1 MSFFNDVFGLLYWL
15 ITQVFFSFYNLFY
28 AITHPLSWLNWS
40 DKEALM
46 KFIYYGGSQELFFVF
61 LTLFLF
67 ITLIGN
73 FYHKI
78 LWFFVRI
85 LEKFC
90 NKIGHIFAWAGL
102 IMVIQQIMVVF
113 IQRIFTRAEISIG
126 FGIPFEF
133 DISWFAEELKL
144 YNAMVICLCVSY
156 TFIQQGHVR
165 VDIFYSR
172 VSFQTKKIID
182 MFGSL
187 FFMVPMAVILWM
199 YSWFFMWRHLI
210 TPKVSA
216 ADKIELLIRKSKILK
231 WNVETIGFS
240 PNGFSAYFLF
250 KILIIALVALIFIQ
264 AISFFW
270 RSFLEWKEGENS
282 ENKYLELEKFDEFS
296 NVSEK

>member
-1 MSFFNDVFGLLYWL
+1 LLLMVLLTCLIVVLRYLFNIG
-15 ITQVFFSFYNLFY
+15 
-28 AITHPLSWLNWS
+28 
-40 DKEALM
+40 
-46 KFIYYGGSQELFFVF
+46 FIWMQELVRFFYSAVF
-61 LTLFLF
+61 LICAAYTL
-67 ITLIGN
+67 
-73 FYHKI
+73 
-78 LWFFVRI
+78 
-85 LEKFC
+85 
-90 NKIGHIFAWAGL
+90 
-102 IMVIQQIMVVF
+102 
-113 IQRIFTRAEISIG
+113 AE
-126 FGIPFEF
+126 
-133 DISWFAEELKL
+133 
-144 YNAMVICLCVSY
+144 NA
-156 TFIQQGHVR
+156 HVR

-187 FFMVPMAVILWM
+187 FFMVPMSVILWM

-216 ADKIELLIRKSKILK
+216 TDKIELLIRKSKIVK

>member
-1 MSFFNDVFGLLYWL
+1 MSFFYDVFEFLYWL
-15 ITQVFFSFYNLFY
+15 ITQILLSFYNIFY
-28 AITHPLSWLNWS
+28 AITHPLSWLNWY
-40 DKEALM
+40 DKESLM

-61 LTLFLF
+61 ITLFFF
-67 ITLIGN
+67 ITILGN

-78 LWFFVRI
+78 LWFAVRV

-102 IMVIQQIMVVF
+102 I
-113 IQRIFTRAEISIG
+113 IFTRAEISIG
-126 FGIPFEF
+126 FGIPIEF

-216 ADKIELLIRKSKILK
+216 TDKIELLIRKSKIVK

>member
-1 MSFFNDVFGLLYWL
+1 MSFFYDLFGLLFWL
-15 ITQVFFSFYNLFY
+15 ITQIFFSFYNLFY

-40 DKEALM
+40 DKEAIM

-78 LWFFVRI
+78 LWFFVRV

-172 VSFQTKKIID
+172 VSFQTKK
-182 MFGSL
+182 
-187 FFMVPMAVILWM
+187 
-199 YSWFFMWRHLI
+199 
-210 TPKVSA
+210 
-216 ADKIELLIRKSKILK
+216 
-231 WNVETIGFS
+231 
-240 PNGFSAYFLF
+240 
-250 KILIIALVALIFIQ
+250 
-264 AISFFW
+264 
-270 RSFLEWKEGENS
+270 
-282 ENKYLELEKFDEFS
+282 
-296 NVSEK
+296 

>member
-1 MSFFNDVFGLLYWL
+1 
-15 ITQVFFSFYNLFY
+15 
-28 AITHPLSWLNWS
+28 
-40 DKEALM
+40 
-46 KFIYYGGSQELFFVF
+46 
-61 LTLFLF
+61 
-67 ITLIGN
+67 
-73 FYHKI
+73 
-78 LWFFVRI
+78 
-85 LEKFC
+85 
-90 NKIGHIFAWAGL
+90 
-102 IMVIQQIMVVF
+102 
-113 IQRIFTRAEISIG
+113 
-126 FGIPFEF
+126 
-133 DISWFAEELKL
+133 
-144 YNAMVICLCVSY
+144 MVICLCVSY

-172 VSFQTKKIID
+172 VSFHTKKIID

-216 ADKIELLIRKSKILK
+216 SDKIELLIRKSKIVK
-231 WNVETIGFS
+231 WNVEPIGFS

-296 NVSEK
+296 DASEK

>member
-61 LTLFLF
+61 VTLFLF

-187 FFMVPMAVILWM
+187 FFMVPMSVILWM

-216 ADKIELLIRKSKILK
+216 TDKIELLIRKSKIVK

-240 PNGFSAYFLF
+240 PNGISAYFLF

>member
-1 MSFFNDVFGLLYWL
+1 MSFINDVFGLLYWL

-61 LTLFLF
+61 VTLFLF
-67 ITLIGN
+67 ITIIGN

-78 LWFFVRI
+78 LWFFVRV

-187 FFMVPMAVILWM
+187 FFMVPMSVILWM

-216 ADKIELLIRKSKILK
+216 TDKIELLIRKAKIVK
-231 WNVETIGFS
+231 WNIETIGFS
-240 PNGFSAYFLF
+240 PNCFSAYFLF

>member
-15 ITQVFFSFYNLFY
+15 ITQIFFSFYNLFY

-61 LTLFLF
+61 ITLFLF
-67 ITLIGN
+67 ITIIGN

-78 LWFFVRI
+78 LWFFVRV

-172 VSFQTKKIID
+172 VSFHTKKIID

-216 ADKIELLIRKSKILK
+216 SDKIELLIRKSKI
-231 WNVETIGFS
+231 
-240 PNGFSAYFLF
+240 F
-250 KILIIALVALIFIQ
+250 KM
-264 AISFFW
+264 
-270 RSFLEWKEGENS
+270 EC
-282 ENKYLELEKFDEFS
+282 
-296 NVSEK
+296 

>member
-61 LTLFLF
+61 VTLFLF

-156 TFIQQGHVR
+156 T
-165 VDIFYSR
+165 
-172 VSFQTKKIID
+172 
-182 MFGSL
+182 L
-187 FFMVPMAVILWM
+187 FFMVPMSVILWM

-216 ADKIELLIRKSKILK
+216 TDKIELLIRKSKIVK

>member
-1 MSFFNDVFGLLYWL
+1 
-15 ITQVFFSFYNLFY
+15 
-28 AITHPLSWLNWS
+28 
-40 DKEALM
+40 
-46 KFIYYGGSQELFFVF
+46 
-61 LTLFLF
+61 
-67 ITLIGN
+67 
-73 FYHKI
+73 
-78 LWFFVRI
+78 
-85 LEKFC
+85 
-90 NKIGHIFAWAGL
+90 
-102 IMVIQQIMVVF
+102 MVIQQIMVVF

-216 ADKIELLIRKSKILK
+216 SDKID
-231 WNVETIGFS
+231 FS
-240 PNGFSAYFLF
+240 
-250 KILIIALVALIFIQ
+250 
-264 AISFFW
+264 
-270 RSFLEWKEGENS
+270 LENQK
-282 ENKYLELEKFDEFS
+282 
-296 NVSEK
+296 